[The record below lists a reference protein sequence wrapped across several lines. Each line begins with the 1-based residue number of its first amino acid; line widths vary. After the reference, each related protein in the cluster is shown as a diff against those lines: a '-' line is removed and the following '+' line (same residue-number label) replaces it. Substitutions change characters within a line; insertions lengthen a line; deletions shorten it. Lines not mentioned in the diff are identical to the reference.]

1 MNKYVLCICFIDNH
15 FIFTDHGADNEKARE
30 DMMYSFRSGT
40 SACLVCIDNIKKEEP
55 VSIYFMYIDQILLE
69 VLSPCLF
76 VHLEFKWILDKTFS
90 F

>member
-1 MNKYVLCICFIDNH
+1 MYYTYASWITILH

-55 VSIYFMYIDQILLE
+55 VSIYFMYFDQNFAC
-69 VLSPCLF
+69 SP
-76 VHLEFKWILDKTFS
+76 KSMS
-90 F
+90 FCSFGV